1 MVEWKV
7 KQIKVTKKKKKSSL
21 GWKKTTLNPLT

>member
-7 KQIKVTKKKKKSSL
+7 KQIKVTKKKKSSL